1 MKNLR
6 VANRYAKALLGLAQ
20 EDNFQQQAFED
31 MKLIYQAFNESK
43 ELKTVLKSPIVR
55 VSKKL
60 NILNSIFKNKIHPV
74 TLHYLNIITRKKRA
88 ALIEGIAWEYQKI
101 HRANLDI
108 ESVTMI
114 TSGAAD
120 DNLNK
125 RAMQIAKKLTSKSK
139 IEFTHMVN
147 PDLIGGF
154 VLRVGDVQYDASLK
168 RKLARMKKHLLDS

>member
-1 MKNLR
+1 
-6 VANRYAKALLGLAQ
+6 
-20 EDNFQQQAFED
+20 
-31 MKLIYQAFNESK
+31 
-43 ELKTVLKSPIVR
+43 
-55 VSKKL
+55 
-60 NILNSIFKNKIHPV
+60 
-74 TLHYLNIITRKKRA
+74 
-88 ALIEGIAWEYQKI
+88 
-101 HRANLDI
+101 
-108 ESVTMI
+108 MI